1 MTMPV
6 YVAAPWEDGAIVR
19 MMVHSALVERGL
31 VPTSTW
37 CETADGAK
45 EDFTRLTRAAK
56 AAAAQRNDH
65 DIHRAEVVLVLARP
79 GAGGEM
85 FAEARYA
92 LALGK
97 RVVWVGREILSASRD
112 GVMRVDNVEDA
123 FAVLE
128 NMARA
133 SA

>member
-1 MTMPV
+1 MPV

-19 MMVHSALVERGL
+19 MMVHPALLERGL
-31 VPTSTW
+31 EPTSTW
-37 CETADGAK
+37 CAQADGER
-45 EDFTRLTRAAK
+45 EDFARLTRAAK
-56 AAAAQRNDH
+56 AAAAQQNDH
-65 DIHRAEVVLVLARP
+65 DIHRAEVVIVLARP

-112 GVMRVDNVEDA
+112 GVMRAGSIDEA
-123 FAVLE
+123 FEVLSR
-128 NMARA
+128 MAEA
-133 SA
+133 T